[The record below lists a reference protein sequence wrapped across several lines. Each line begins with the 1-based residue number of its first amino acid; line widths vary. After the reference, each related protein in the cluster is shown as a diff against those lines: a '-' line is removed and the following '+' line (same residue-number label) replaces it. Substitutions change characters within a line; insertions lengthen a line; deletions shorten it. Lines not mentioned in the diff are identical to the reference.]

1 MLKNIKLKG
10 EIRCIKIRKINF
22 ILHKIENLIEMFS
35 EFILINQRKM
45 CCTKELKYR
54 KLRSSKDAENFSA
67 SNLQTS
73 SLFISSLRFCSV
85 FSFTSKVSSSSK
97 TFPNKNNEIYVM
109 DFKISIIRTSI
120 YE

>member
-1 MLKNIKLKG
+1 MLYKRTKILK
-10 EIRCIKIRKINF
+10 
-22 ILHKIENLIEMFS
+22 
-35 EFILINQRKM
+35 
-45 CCTKELKYR
+45 T
-54 KLRSSKDAENFSA
+54 ENFKGAESFSV